1 MKFSCEQAPL
11 AYALHKCASIARP
24 SSTFLANRNIRLD
37 ARADGLAIS
46 ATDTMS
52 TTATYIVREAEIDE
66 QGYILVDG
74 ASLSAFVGAQRG
86 YVRANSTPQNKL
98 HITSGANKMFLRS
111 SDFEFLPVVHN
122 EDDLVASVR
131 GEALKELLKISV
143 MADTGNIV
151 SPQLGGTM
159 LMLANKHIYAMSASS
174 GRAGY
179 AWADV
184 RYDGRAKFLL
194 PPMAASRL
202 SYFLHDDDLV
212 GLYRHEGRLLFVT
225 DRFSL
230 VSSEIAGNYPS
241 DRIVE
246 MCSAEQGHLFT
257 VDADELT
264 NILNA
269 CSVMYKG
276 AKDNS
281 LKRIRFAADAEYN
294 ILNISTAAEN
304 DLGQM
309 NWSLAIRDTVGQSF
323 TFKLNAL
330 FVDTVLGVL
339 DKLFKSDLMY
349 SGLDNSSITIGISEK
364 TNFIYFTSKDL
375 RAIFTIAPLGPP
387 IITET
392 TDATSVAV
400 DVF

>member
-52 TTATYIVREAEIDE
+52 TTVTYLVREAEIDE
-66 QGYILVDG
+66 QGFISVDG
-74 ASLSAFVGAQRG
+74 ASLSAFIGAQKG
-86 YVRANSTPQNKL
+86 YIRANSTAQNKL

-111 SDFEFLPVVHN
+111 SDYEFLPVSYS
-122 EDDLVASVR
+122 EDYFIARIR
-131 GEALKELLKISV
+131 GETLKELLKISV
-143 MADTGNIV
+143 MADSGNIV

-159 LMLANKHIYAMSASS
+159 LALDNNHVYAMSASS

-179 AWADV
+179 AWSEV
-184 RYDGRAKFLL
+184 RYESKAMFLL
-194 PPMAASRL
+194 PPLAASRL
-202 SYFLHDDDLV
+202 SYFLYDDDLV
-212 GLYRHEGRLLFVT
+212 GLYRDKGRLFFVT

-230 VSSEIAGNYPS
+230 VSSEISGNYPAA
-241 DRIVE
+241 RIVE
-246 MCSAEQGHLFT
+246 MCSAEQNHHFT
-257 VDADELT
+257 VDAGELT
-264 NILNA
+264 NILSA
-269 CSVMYKG
+269 CAVMYKG

-281 LKRIRFAADAEYN
+281 LKRIRFSADAEYK
-294 ILNISTAAEN
+294 ILNISTASDNE
-304 DLGQM
+304 LGQM
-309 NWSLAIRDTVGQSF
+309 NWSLAIRDTVGMTF

-349 SGLDNSSITIGISEK
+349 SGTTDLITIGISEA
-364 TNFIYFTSKDL
+364 TNFVYFTSKDL
-375 RAIFTIAPLGPP
+375 RAIFTIAPLGLPVV
-387 IITET
+387 TET